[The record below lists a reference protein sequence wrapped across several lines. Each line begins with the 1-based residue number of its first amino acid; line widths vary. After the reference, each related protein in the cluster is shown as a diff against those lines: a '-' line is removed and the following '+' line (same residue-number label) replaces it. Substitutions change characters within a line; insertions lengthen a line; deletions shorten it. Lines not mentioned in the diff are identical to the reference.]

1 MPYSLTRR
9 YRRVSVEPLQRVK
22 ECDMRIAIQQTS
34 LVEAGL
40 AKCFIRAR
48 RAGAEG
54 LGLCYRTAEEAGA
67 LSDGRHVLKVRSLGE
82 RFHLAVTGLHLGA
95 LCAEASLIG
104 PAPLVEKSCELVR
117 RAIATAADL
126 GRPDVIVPF
135 LGRNRIELPKE
146 FDIAAAA
153 VAGLAEVAEEHGV
166 VLAVESSLHLGQLQ
180 QFLAGC
186 GSDFVKVCLDTG
198 DVTACRHDP
207 ANMITG
213 LGSTHIAQVH
223 LKDVCVASG
232 LPPDFNVRLGRG
244 NVNFRS
250 VASAL
255 QGVGYDGWAVLETPT
270 GDDRGAIV
278 TANIEYARSLLGML
292 RLAQQQGEDTDVALS
307 AKGVVS

>member
-1 MPYSLTRR
+1 
-9 YRRVSVEPLQRVK
+9 
-22 ECDMRIAIQQTS
+22 MRIAIQQTS

-186 GSDFVKVCLDTG
+186 GSDFVKACLDTG
-198 DVTACRHDP
+198 EVTACRYDP
-207 ANMITG
+207 ANMIAS
-213 LGSTHIAQVH
+213 LGAANIAQVH
-223 LKDVCVASG
+223 LQDVRLASG

-244 NVNFRS
+244 SVGFRA
-250 VASAL
+250 VARVL
-255 QGVGYDGWAVLETPT
+255 QGIGYNGWVVLETPP
-270 GDDRGAIV
+270 GDDRGAIAA
-278 TANIEYARSLLGML
+278 ANIDYARALLGAL
-292 RLAQQQGEDTDVALS
+292 RSPRRHSEGAGADLSVEQALS
-307 AKGVVS
+307 

>member
-1 MPYSLTRR
+1 M
-9 YRRVSVEPLQRVK
+9 K
-22 ECDMRIAIQQTS
+22 IGIQQT
-34 LVEAGL
+34 AFGDIGL

-54 LGLCYRTAEEAGA
+54 LGLCYRTPEEARA
-67 LSDGRHVLKVRSLGE
+67 LGDPRHLRKVRSLAE
-82 RFHLAVTGLHLGA
+82 RFNLSVTGLQLVV
-95 LCAEASLIG
+95 LCADQSLIG
-104 PAPLVEKSCELVR
+104 PAPLIAQSAELVR
-117 RAIATAADL
+117 SAIVASAEL
-126 GRPDVIVPF
+126 GKPDVIVPF
-135 LGRNRIELPKE
+135 FGRNRIELPKE
-146 FDIAAAA
+146 FETAGAAMSD
-153 VAGLAEVAEEHGV
+153 LAEVAEDHGV
-166 VLAVESSLHLGQLQ
+166 TLAVESSLHLGQLQ

-207 ANMITG
+207 ANMISS
-213 LGSTHIAQVH
+213 LGSADIAQVH

>member
-1 MPYSLTRR
+1 MKVYA
-9 YRRVSVEPLQRVK
+9 
-22 ECDMRIAIQQTS
+22 MRIGMQQTCFGDVS
-34 LVEAGL
+34 L
-40 AKCFIRAR
+40 AKCFVGAR

-54 LGLCYRTAEEAGA
+54 IGLCYRTADEARCLG
-67 LSDGRHVLKVRSLGE
+67 DPRHLQKVRSLAE
-82 RFHLAVTGLHLGA
+82 RFDLAVTGLYLGI
-95 LCAEASLIG
+95 LCADESLIG
-104 PAPLVEKSCELVR
+104 PAPVISQSSELVR
-117 RAIATAADL
+117 RAIAASAEL
-126 GRPDVIVPF
+126 GGPDVIVPF
-135 LGRNRIELPKE
+135 FGRNRIELPKE
-146 FDIAAAA
+146 FETAWTA
-153 VAGLAEVAEEHGV
+153 VSELAEFAEDHGV
-166 VLAVESSLHLGQLQ
+166 TLAVESSLHLGQLQ

-186 GSDFVKVCLDTG
+186 GSNFVKVCLDTG

-207 ANMITG
+207 ANMISS
-213 LGSTHIAQVH
+213 LGSADIAQVH

-244 NVNFRS
+244 NVSFRS

-255 QGVGYDGWAVLETPT
+255 QGVGYDGWVVLETPT